1 MGKMV
6 FFCLWINEMEGNLF
20 MIKVKKIINRAL
32 IFALSGIF
40 LFLSF
45 TYAADFSSL
54 RVPFEKRDRIET
66 ALREISS
73 KKMVRGIEGIASKDA
88 VFEHI
93 TEEKIYLLYL
103 SVADRFNIAAK
114 PGELEALIGHIIRT
128 SRLSKLLLR
137 RLGMDKNSIR
147 DAEVAALLH
156 DLGKLADNRIFFLTN
171 TPRKLTDE
179 EFLIV
184 RKHALLT
191 ICWRA

>member
-1 MGKMV
+1 
-6 FFCLWINEMEGNLF
+6 
-20 MIKVKKIINRAL
+20 
-32 IFALSGIF
+32 
-40 LFLSF
+40 
-45 TYAADFSSL
+45 
-54 RVPFEKRDRIET
+54 
-66 ALREISS
+66 
-73 KKMVRGIEGIASKDA
+73 MVRGIEGIASKDA